1 MLTQLHTAFS
11 RESASKVYVQHLM
24 LQDQVRVHLKQLVL
38 EQGAYVYVCGA
49 TAMGADVMKAFI
61 ALLDEKEDV
70 AHMYIKQMQEAG
82 RYVQELWSV

>member
-1 MLTQLHTAFS
+1 MMMKSLTKMEYSLWKET
-11 RESASKVYVQHLM
+11 
-24 LQDQVRVHLKQLVL
+24 VRAHLKQLVL

-49 TAMGADVMKAFI
+49 TAMGADVMKAFT

-70 AHMYIKQMQEAG
+70 AHTYIKQMQEAG